1 MNHAYIRGRRLALAV
16 TAVLAVTAL
25 GGTLVTVAAPA
36 AEAAVVSPDS
46 ANETATLP
54 AGEKFVS
61 GGTAGF
67 LTSKDT
73 GAGTSELIWTRF
85 DDGSRWSVPGSSLA
99 YPSRA
104 DTIVTRELNRFAL
117 RDMSTSVF
125 TSYVEP
131 VNLGTDFKVAGAAG
145 STVFLSVPNPRYGSD
160 ELYRLARVNGVQQQ
174 EKISG
179 RSGAHDF
186 QVLAHS
192 GRDTVVAYRVDA
204 GLGETKYRLGMTDLT
219 GGVMLKES
227 DIMSYDPATV
237 TAAISPS
244 YLAWTEYVDG
254 VTRLAVQKR
263 SEYEPFERIS
273 LGAGSKGVVVGF
285 SGDWV
290 LYGVPNGLTAPTANP
305 LYALTAQNV
314 TTGQTMTL
322 LDHFTTS
329 STSPDGTILVQG
341 GSTSAGEGLFRIT
354 PMEWPQVA
362 LVAGTPG
369 ASTAVTVVKS
379 TVPPVA
385 QLDRNGGQVA
395 MEWELSRY
403 NVNLDVTLRHNVT
416 GKTFTKRLTRPS
428 APARLTWDGL
438 INGVSAPNGD
448 YTWHVVATP
457 ANGIGN
463 PGYANGTFKVTR
475 QANPHDYTDNGS
487 PDLLARDAA
496 GVLWRDDLLDSPVGG
511 QVTPAKPRVKI
522 GPGWNTYNVIEAA
535 GNIAGSGAGDVLA
548 RDTAGVLWT
557 YISKGDG
564 TFGTRTRVGPGWGVY
579 NKLAAGS
586 DLTGDGRDDLVAT
599 DASGALWLYKGTGSA
614 TVPYAGRVKVGPGWG
629 VYNQLTAV
637 GNIAGGVAG
646 DLVARDASGVL
657 WLYLG
662 KGDGT
667 FAARTKIGTGWG
679 GYSQLVGVGDANN
692 DGRPDLV
699 AYGSAG
705 THVFLGT
712 GSWSAPFTKSVTSL
726 YAGEG
731 SKFTSVS

>member
-1 MNHAYIRGRRLALAV
+1 MNHAHIRGRRLAVAV
-16 TAVLAVTAL
+16 TAVLAVTAV
-25 GGTLVTVAAPA
+25 GGTLVTAPA
-36 AEAAVVSPDS
+36 AEATMAAPAA
-46 ANETATLP
+46 ANATVTLP
-54 AGEKFVS
+54 AGEKLVS
-61 GGTAGF
+61 SGNTGF
-67 LTSKDT
+67 LTSKDD
-73 GAGTSELIWTRF
+73 GAGGTALTWTRF
-85 DDGSRWSVPGSSLA
+85 DDGSRTPIPGALA
-99 YPSRA
+99 YTSRS
-104 DTIVTRELNRFAL
+104 DTIITREGNRFVL
-117 RDMSTSVF
+117 RDMSVSMFV
-125 TSYVEP
+125 SYMEP
-131 VNLGTDFKVAGAAG
+131 TGIGTEYKVVGAAG
-145 STVFLSVPNPRYGSD
+145 STLFLTVPNRYGGED
-160 ELYRLARVNGVQQQ
+160 LYRLTRVNGVQQQ
-174 EKISG
+174 ESISAVPTA
-179 RSGAHDF
+179 RDF
-186 QVLAHS
+186 KVTAHS
-192 GRDTVVAYRVDA
+192 LSTALVFFTKHNSGGTSYYRA
-204 GLGETKYRLGMTDLT
+204 LTDL
-219 GGVMLKES
+219 GGNFMRPERSALS
-227 DIMSYDPATV
+227 FDPATL
-237 TAAISPS
+237 TGAISPS
-244 YLAWTEYVDG
+244 YVAWTTTVDG
-254 VTRLAVQKR
+254 FTRVAVEKR
-263 SEYEPFERIS
+263 SEYEPFKYIS
-273 LGAGSKGVVVGF
+273 LGAGTSGVVVGF
-285 SGDWV
+285 SGDWL
-290 LYGVPNGLTAPTANP
+290 LYGVPGGLTASTPNP

-314 TTGQTMTL
+314 LTGETTTL
-322 LDHFTTS
+322 LDHFTATS
-329 STSPDGTILVQG
+329 TAPDGSLFVQG
-341 GSTSAGEGLFRIT
+341 GKATDGEGLFKIT
-354 PMEWPQVA
+354 EGASPQA
-362 LVAGTPG
+362 SLVAGTPG
-369 ASTAVTVVKS
+369 ASTAPAVVRS

-403 NVNLDVTLRHNVT
+403 NVHLDVTLRHNVT

-438 INGVSAPNGD
+438 INGASAPNGD

-463 PGYANGTFKVTR
+463 PGYANGTLKVTR

-564 TFGTRTRVGPGWGVY
+564 TFGTRTKVGPGWGVY

-614 TVPYAGRVKVGPGWG
+614 TVPYAGRVRVGPGWG
-629 VYNQLTAV
+629 GYNQLTAV

-712 GSWSAPFTKSVTSL
+712 GSWSAPFTKTVTSL

-731 SKFTSVS
+731 TKFTSVS

>member
-1 MNHAYIRGRRLALAV
+1 MNHAHIRGRRLAVAV

-36 AEAAVVSPDS
+36 AEAAAVSPDS

-131 VNLGTDFKVAGAAG
+131 VSLGTDYKVAGAAG

-174 EKISG
+174 ERISG

-192 GRDTVVAYRVDA
+192 GRDTVVVYTVDA
-204 GLGETKYRLGMTDLT
+204 GFGQTSYRLGTTDLT
-219 GGVMLKES
+219 GGFMVKES
-227 DIMSYDPATV
+227 DIMAYDPATV

-254 VTRLAVQKR
+254 VSRLAVQKR
-263 SEYEPFERIS
+263 SEYEPFKRIA

-290 LYGVPNGLTAPTANP
+290 LYGVPGGLTAPTGNP
-305 LYALTAQNV
+305 LYSLTAQNV

-329 STSPDGTILVQG
+329 STAPDGTILVQG

-354 PMEWPQVA
+354 PMEWPQVS

-369 ASTAVTVVKS
+369 VSTSPTVVRS
-379 TVPPVA
+379 SVPPVA

-403 NVNLDVTLRHNVT
+403 NVNLDVTLRHTVT

-448 YTWHVVATP
+448 YTWQVTATP
-457 ANGIGN
+457 TNGIGN
-463 PGYANGTFKVTR
+463 PAYADGTFKVTR
-475 QANPHDYTDNGS
+475 QANPHDYSDNGS

-496 GVLWRDDLLDSPVGG
+496 GVLWRDDLLDWPVAG

-522 GPGWNTYNVIEAA
+522 GPGWNTYNVIESA
-535 GNIAGSGAGDVLA
+535 GNIAGSPVGDVLA
-548 RDTAGVLWT
+548 RDTAGVLWN
-557 YISKGDG
+557 YLGKGDG
-564 TFGTRTRVGPGWGVY
+564 SFGTRIKVGPGWGIY

-586 DLTGDGRDDLVAT
+586 ELTGDGKDDLVAT
-599 DASGALWLYKGTGSA
+599 DASGVLWLYKGTGSA
-614 TVPYAGRVKVGPGWG
+614 TAPYGGRVKIGPGWG
-629 VYNQLTAV
+629 IYNQVTAV

-646 DLVARDASGVL
+646 DLVARDAAGVL

-712 GSWSAPFTKSVTSL
+712 GSWSAPFTKTTTSL

-731 SKFTSVS
+731 TKFTSVS